1 MIGCLW
7 SLIRVNPQCAVAGWL
22 TAVCPKQRGGEGGFL
37 YFVTRAEL
45 ACFDDFSRNLLTNP
59 VRYLHVCLQNGILWA
74 RQTKSSAI
82 SCFLSEFQVFGPW
95 YLSEFVRRLPLKFS
109 LEHGRSPCSSHCGR
123 SKWRGL
129 AVKACFSK
137 QPRDS
142 SNSGWVTLSCV
153 SKAQSLGGVLLW
165 DFDCS

>member
-1 MIGCLW
+1 MIVYFW
-7 SLIRVNPQCAVAGWL
+7 SLIRVNPQWAVGGWL
-22 TAVCPKQRGGEGGFL
+22 ATVWPRHRGVESGFL
-37 YFVTRAEL
+37 YSVRAAEL
-45 ACFDDFSRNLLTNP
+45 ACFHDFCRHLLTNP
-59 VRYLHVCLQNGILWA
+59 VRYLRVCLQNGILRAW
-74 RQTKSSAI
+74 SSNSSVI
-82 SCFLSEFQVFGPW
+82 SWCLSEFQAFGPW
-95 YLSEFVRRLPLKFS
+95 YLSEFARRWPLKFS